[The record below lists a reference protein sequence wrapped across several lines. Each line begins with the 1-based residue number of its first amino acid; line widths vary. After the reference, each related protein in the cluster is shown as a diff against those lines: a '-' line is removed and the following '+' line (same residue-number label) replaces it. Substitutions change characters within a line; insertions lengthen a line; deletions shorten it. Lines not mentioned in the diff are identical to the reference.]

1 MTQENVLQNDIIL
14 EHRARMLNLKK
25 YYPFFKLTETSFD
38 TFRQGQYAML
48 DMGYI
53 VMAVLRFF
61 IEENNFKE
69 KDVTYPEY
77 VDFVRECIQR
87 DFALDLSVEESK
99 DIADYIFD
107 KIKNDGKPFEFGYYD
122 PVDKKRRVSR
132 MKLIESA
139 IRNNTVWYSI
149 SADAIEFYLDTK
161 EIKDESRIS
170 VQQLLLE
177 KMIRAQN
184 FKGGT
189 QVVGRINDEVERLM
203 LKKKEVEQL
212 MATDVFAGFEAY
224 QEFVDTG
231 MQWFDE
237 EQKLFVKNK
246 ELIEAALS
254 RMEHDPAGKTDG
266 YIRIIDEIY
275 ELDNQLKVAMNRHGE
290 LLRACM
296 DMQKMTDDVIR
307 RNKLSRLRSHCDYKR
322 LIEQMIKA
330 DTTKPMELLVQ
341 AMLKPKTVKMFNPA
355 VIDEC
360 LQIKTVR
367 TEKAEEISTE
377 PEETIV
383 FPDEEEEKRISNN
396 YGFFMKNLIRALE
409 EKKSF
414 TLSWFNDYLRKR
426 YGDTAEKILRNGD
439 YYSFLVNLCQKK
451 KYVLGSRAEG
461 QESFLDAI
469 LKEELKDIVQPEA
482 TEVIEITME
491 DETVKMW
498 EIVEISELTFTLV
511 KADTEGGSDGVEES

>member
-14 EHRARMLNLKK
+14 EHRTRMLNLKK
-25 YYPFFKLTETSFD
+25 YYPFFRLTETTFD
-38 TFRQGQYAML
+38 TFRQGQYAVL

-77 VDFVRECIQR
+77 VEFIKSCIQR
-87 DFALDLSVEESK
+87 DFALEVSEEEGR

-132 MKLIESA
+132 IKLIESV

-149 SADAIEFYLDTK
+149 SADAVEFYLDTK

-184 FKGGT
+184 FSGGT
-189 QVVGRINDEVERLM
+189 RVVGRINDEVERLIFQ
-203 LKKKEVEQL
+203 KREIEQL
-212 MATDVFAGFEAY
+212 ITADVSAGLEAY
-224 QEFVDTG
+224 HEFVDTG

-237 EQKLFVKNK
+237 EQRLFMKNK
-246 ELIEAALS
+246 ELIAAALAKMEQDTS
-254 RMEHDPAGKTDG
+254 RRTQSYMRVA
-266 YIRIIDEIY
+266 DEIY

-296 DMQKMTDDVIR
+296 DMQKMTDDIVR

-322 LIEQMIKA
+322 MLEQMIKA
-330 DTTKPMELLVQ
+330 DTTAPLELMIK
-341 AMLKPKTVKMFNPA
+341 AMLKPKTQKMFNFA
-355 VIDEC
+355 ALDEC
-360 LQIKTVR
+360 LKIKDTKQE
-367 TEKAEEISTE
+367 TAEPVGTQEAE
-377 PEETIV
+377 QIV
-383 FPDEEEEKRISNN
+383 FADEVEAERISHN
-396 YGFFMKNLIRALE
+396 YGFFMKNLLCAAGQQR
-409 EKKSF
+409 SF
-414 TLSWFNDYLRKR
+414 TLSWFNEYLNVK
-426 YGDTAEKILRNGD
+426 YGDSAGRILGNAD
-439 YYSFLVNLCQKK
+439 YYSFLVHLCQKK
-451 KYVLGSRAEG
+451 RYIIGGAQDEK
-461 QESFLDAI
+461 ESFLDEI
-469 LKEELKDIVQPEA
+469 LRKELPGENGQIIQIE
-482 TEVIEITME
+482 TEP
-491 DETVKMW
+491 DTVRIMDRF
-498 EIVEISELTFTLV
+498 EISELIFSFEKEQV
-511 KADTEGGSDGVEES
+511 